1 MRRNLR
7 IAMLLT
13 AIVVIALVGCSRS
26 SSPKTPVQSPPI
38 PVQPTQ
44 QPAQPPVA
52 ETGTKQPSTAPQPV
66 RLDLPGNMADLQAA
80 LAQPSRVTYQIEIVQ
95 ETGITDRTAHLDF
108 VLASRNWP
116 EQDMLVILLFP
127 ADNYDI
133 RVAMGSIFQAHT
145 FSVDEMLT
153 TIRTVYL
160 PAARENDP
168 ARGLAEVIRTINLRL
183 R

>member
-1 MRRNLR
+1 MRRILM
-7 IAMLLT
+7 ITLLLT
-13 AIVVIALVGCSRS
+13 AIIAIALVGCTKS
-26 SSPKTPVQSPPI
+26 SSPTIPVPNPPA
-38 PVQPTQ
+38 PVQPTHPTPP
-44 QPAQPPVA
+44 PAT
-52 ETGTKQPSTAPQPV
+52 EKGTTAPTTPPQPV
-66 RLDLPGNMADLQAA
+66 TLDLPGSMADLQAA

-108 VLASRNWP
+108 VLASRDWP
-116 EQDMLVILLFP
+116 EQEMLVILLFP
-127 ADNYDI
+127 NDNYDI

-160 PAARENDP
+160 PAARANDP
-168 ARGLAEVIRTINLRL
+168 AGGLAEIIRTVNLRL